1 MSSVTISIINYRTPS
16 LTIACLES
24 VLDELRGGPGRPGVE
39 GTVIVVDNASG
50 DGSAEVI
57 ARWIEARP
65 GAPVTLLRSPV
76 NAGFSAGHNA
86 ALAQAGSEYV
96 LILNSDTEL
105 RPGCLHTLLD
115 AAAAEPSAGLL
126 SARLEDPD
134 GTPQTSC
141 FRLPTPMSELI
152 RGAATGGVTRLLRRW
167 DVPLGPAPAADRIE
181 WTAFACVL
189 VRRAMVEAIG
199 PMDEGFFLYFED
211 VEYCRRARRAG
222 WQVRHVPQA
231 RAVHHVGGSTNVTA
245 AGAETLR
252 RPPWYYAARSRY
264 FYLAGGRVGL
274 YAANLGWLAGRGLA
288 RLRLPFGKGLP
299 PAAAAEHRDI
309 WINALR
315 PSVPRPGPAGGG
327 EAA

>member
-1 MSSVTISIINYRTPS
+1 VPSVTISIINYRTAA

-24 VLDELRGGPGRPGVE
+24 VLQELRGGAGRPGVD
-39 GTVIVVDNASG
+39 GAVIVVDNASG
-50 DGSAEVI
+50 DGSAEAI
-57 ARWIEARP
+57 ARWIETRP
-65 GAPVTLLRSPV
+65 GAPVQLVRARV
-76 NAGFSAGHNA
+76 NGGFSAGHNA
-86 ALAQAGSEYV
+86 ALARAGTDYV
-96 LILNSDTEL
+96 LILNSDAEL
-105 RPGCLHTLLD
+105 RPGCLQTLVD
-115 AAAAEPSAGLL
+115 AAEADPSAGLL

-141 FRLPTPMSELI
+141 FRLPTPMSEII

-167 DVPLGPAPAADRIE
+167 DVPLGPAPEADRIE

-231 RAVHHVGGSTNVTA
+231 RAVHHVGGSTGVTA

-252 RPPWYYAARSRY
+252 RPAWYYAARSRY
-264 FYLAGGRVGL
+264 FYLAWGRAGL
-274 YAANLGWLAGRGLA
+274 YAANLGWLAGRAVA
-288 RLRLPFGKGLP
+288 RLRRLFGKAVP
-299 PAAAAEHRDI
+299 PAAASEYRDI
-309 WINALR
+309 WINALH
-315 PSVPRPGPAGGG
+315 PSGPRHGPADAGG
-327 EAA
+327 AA